1 MLACWHVDSAVNVE
15 INYLK
20 IPHLWRSLPLS
31 WKIFPISWKICPNS
45 RKSSPNKSIWAGLPW
60 IWTNLPWNWKNH
72 GMSHP
77 LLPQHWHTLL
87 QLIIN
92 CFHVGVTMAHDCT
105 IAKSQRKL
113 IGSWGRIVRMKFGR
127 EDSPMHVKKKCWMS
141 WGRGLAVRKSLFTTC
156 KLRTNSAS
164 EDECMLVR
172 KKQCLEI
179 KAIVVVEPVYMTR
192 WARALDTGQWHWTS
206 SPQAFVRY
214 INKGGTY
221 LFLQIILPFIH
232 LDQMKY
238 LLSRPPCWTPFSAC
252 PRVVTG
258 QLLALWKGWPPLIC
272 ESVLV
277 EYHCELVTTVTPYD
291 EIYQV
296 GAAIALFCIIF
307 GSSLG
312 VQAQEPSEQGGE
324 GAMRS
329 THDHW
334 SALSLCLIENAIK
347 KTLMATQHRQFH
359 IQEWMDEGDMRGKK

>member
-1 MLACWHVDSAVNVE
+1 
-15 INYLK
+15 
-20 IPHLWRSLPLS
+20 
-31 WKIFPISWKICPNS
+31 
-45 RKSSPNKSIWAGLPW
+45 
-60 IWTNLPWNWKNH
+60 
-72 GMSHP
+72 
-77 LLPQHWHTLL
+77 
-87 QLIIN
+87 
-92 CFHVGVTMAHDCT
+92 
-105 IAKSQRKL
+105 
-113 IGSWGRIVRMKFGR
+113 
-127 EDSPMHVKKKCWMS
+127 
-141 WGRGLAVRKSLFTTC
+141 
-156 KLRTNSAS
+156 
-164 EDECMLVR
+164 
-172 KKQCLEI
+172 
-179 KAIVVVEPVYMTR
+179 MTR

-232 LDQMKY
+232 LDQIKY

-312 VQAQEPSEQGGE
+312 VQGHAKFLVSIRWSHCFQTKTWPKLKHKAVRNHVCQPYQI
-324 GAMRS
+324 ALMRS
-329 THDHW
+329 TLHIEGGGRYLFAKLLNCRNSRSNPSLPPGHVLASLSVADKYTLYVLVFTGDH
-334 SALSLCLIENAIK
+334 SHGQAGGDPEPEGEPNH
-347 KTLMATQHRQFH
+347 KTGVKF
-359 IQEWMDEGDMRGKK
+359 